1 MKLTKLTAVVLL
13 IPLLV
18 LVMGSF
24 SVAAAAPVT
33 VMQNGPDQYLAD
45 SNGMTLYYFTKD
57 ASGVSTCT
65 GQCLERWPIFYTE
78 KLMVPTGMD
87 AKEFGTITRA
97 DGKKQSTFRGWP
109 LYYWSGDKMAG
120 QTNGQGFNGVWF
132 YVTNPLSY

>member
-1 MKLTKLTAVVLL
+1 MKFAKLTAVVIL
-13 IPLLV
+13 IPLLI

-33 VMQNGPDQYLAD
+33 VMKNGTDQYLAD

-57 ASGVSTCT
+57 ASGASTCT
-65 GQCLERWPIFYTE
+65 GQCLERWPIFFTDNV
-78 KLMVPTGMD
+78 MVPTGMD

-97 DGKKQSTFRGWP
+97 DGKKQNTFRGWP
-109 LYYWSGDKMAG
+109 LYYWSGDKAAG